1 MALKKKGKDTN
12 KKKIKEGESLLGQ
25 LAQPGEQESS
35 AGEAAEG
42 ADGEGLGPC
51 GFQDLN
57 QDLNRCLLFP
67 PGMGCFPGS
76 GLGAGH
82 RLVSCGVKLGTA

>member
-1 MALKKKGKDTN
+1 MRAGLDGDMSLCIRGT
-12 KKKIKEGESLLGQ
+12 ERYTLLGW
-25 LAQPGEQESS
+25 PGEQESS
-35 AGEAAEG
+35 GEAAEG

-67 PGMGCFPGS
+67 PGWAASQGLAWGLDTGWFPVG
-76 GLGAGH
+76 
-82 RLVSCGVKLGTA
+82 

>member
-1 MALKKKGKDTN
+1 MYSRNRKA
-12 KKKIKEGESLLGQ
+12 LLGW
-25 LAQPGEQESS
+25 PGEQESS